1 MLPNIMPIIIINM
14 AGSLGG
20 VVMMEASM
28 NFLGYGVNVGTPS
41 WGYLI
46 TNQGRDYMLIH
57 PLLAIAPG
65 VLIALMVFS
74 SAMFGD
80 GVRDILDPRLKG
92 GVGSYNTK
100 KLRRAAERMSR
111 QKAAAE

>member
-1 MLPNIMPIIIINM
+1 
-14 AGSLGG
+14 
-20 VVMMEASM
+20 
-28 NFLGYGVNVGTPS
+28 
-41 WGYLI
+41 
-46 TNQGRDYMLIH
+46 MLI
-57 PLLAIAPG
+57 PPAGCAICPRRADRADGAGRP
-65 VLIALMVFS
+65 
-74 SAMFGD
+74 AMFGD